1 MKSTIKGSRETKP
14 QQLTAL
20 VDSALFD
27 SDEVKN
33 ITLFN
38 AIEGTPTT
46 MTTMTPLGNGPVE
59 YTYLV
64 RLSEGK
70 SSEFMEKAKKIT
82 GVVHVQPNFK
92 YKAFGPS
99 AMSTDAIYEPDY
111 DDHQKAAFELMG
123 FPNAWSYSAGAG
135 VRVAVL
141 DSGIKI
147 KHQEFCGDP
156 NEVNVDT
163 NNQTL
168 DVSNCTKVVAPYDF
182 VHDPP
187 IFSFQ
192 KINGVDYYDEDTLP
206 EDYGGHGSHVAGIIA
221 SKKNGKGMVGAAY
234 EAEIMPIRVM
244 YPRYTG
250 VSNTYET
257 VGDTDDIVQG
267 INYAVTNNA
276 DIINMSL
283 GAALSNSSD
292 LIFRTAVDNATA
304 AGVLVIAASG
314 NDNINMD
321 TNKIAPAYFEN
332 AMAVG
337 SVADNGEMSSR
348 TNFGDTLD
356 VVAVGSDV
364 YSVGVATNSAYGQS
378 SGTSMAAPFV
388 SALAAIAQ
396 SYYKSKNNGQR
407 LSPAELR
414 RVIQLSATSDSDS
427 PTLHKGHGIIN
438 AKQALFMLGVSD
450 LNNAETDVYM
460 GSDGS
465 RDQLL
470 CFPNPFDWSQASSI
484 GCEFY
489 LNQPGNIHWAIYSR
503 RGRVVAS
510 GAFNGNQGLNKQLS
524 WDGRDRSGHRVPVG
538 VYQLV
543 ATIEVDGKLPI
554 TRKHL
559 LTMLR

>member
-1 MKSTIKGSRETKP
+1 
-14 QQLTAL
+14 
-20 VDSALFD
+20 
-27 SDEVKN
+27 
-33 ITLFN
+33 
-38 AIEGTPTT
+38 
-46 MTTMTPLGNGPVE
+46 
-59 YTYLV
+59 
-64 RLSEGK
+64 
-70 SSEFMEKAKKIT
+70 
-82 GVVHVQPNFK
+82 
-92 YKAFGPS
+92 
-99 AMSTDAIYEPDY
+99 
-111 DDHQKAAFELMG
+111 
-123 FPNAWSYSAGAG
+123 
-135 VRVAVL
+135 L
-141 DSGIKI
+141 DTGIKI
-147 KHQEFCGDP
+147 QHQEFCGDS
-156 NEVNVDT
+156 NEANVDPT
-163 NNQTL
+163 NQTL
-168 DVSNCTKVVAPYDF
+168 DVSNCDKVVAPYDF
-182 VHDPP
+182 IDDPP
-187 IFSFQ
+187 ISEFQ
-192 KINGVDYYDEDTLP
+192 KISGVDYDNEDPLP

-221 SKKNGKGMVGAAY
+221 AKKNGNGMVGAAY
-234 EAEIMPIRVM
+234 DAEIMPIRVM
-244 YPRYTG
+244 YP
-250 VSNTYET
+250 VK
-257 VGDTDDIVQG
+257 VGDKDISVGSTDTIVRG
-267 INYAVTNNA
+267 INYAVKNHA
-276 DIINMSL
+276 HIINMSL
-283 GAALSNSSD
+283 GGPMNNSDD
-292 LIFRTAVDNATA
+292 LIARTAVDNATA

-314 NDNINMD
+314 NDFGINID

-337 SVADNGEMSSR
+337 SVTDSGAISVFSNY
-348 TNFGDTLD
+348 GDTLD

-364 YSVGVATNSAYGQS
+364 YSVDIESNGAYKLDG
-378 SGTSMAAPFV
+378 GTSMAAPFV
-388 SALAAIAQ
+388 AGLAAILQ
-396 SYYKSKNNGQR
+396 SYYKANNDGQG

-470 CFPNPFDWSQASSI
+470 CFPNPFDWSQAPSI